1 MPSHPALT
9 LDRVLK
15 VLVGP
20 FFARAKMERPEAWRE
35 KGVGMWSVR
44 AAECDLMIPGSS
56 TNIKYSDNTC
66 KPGSFRTNTTE
77 LRSTWISDS
86 TFYPSVPLHVRHV
99 AVVCG
104 VARTLT
110 DPIGPAALPSHCARA
125 IAKRPRRARRTI
137 TNWCNAASILPISPH
152 VPNQAICAPPLEVGK
167 APGQLDQLDQ
177 LDRGLTAPRRAR
189 NMAA

>member
-1 MPSHPALT
+1 
-9 LDRVLK
+9 
-15 VLVGP
+15 
-20 FFARAKMERPEAWRE
+20 MERPEAWRE

-66 KPGSFRTNTTE
+66 KPGSFHTNTTE

-110 DPIGPAALPSHCARA
+110 DPIGPAALASHCARA
-125 IAKRPRRARRTI
+125 IAKRPRHHGGSRRGAILNDHQLVQCLLLLYEFHLLSRTKPFMPLL
-137 TNWCNAASILPISPH
+137 WKLAKHQASSTSSTRSTG
-152 VPNQAICAPPLEVGK
+152 A
-167 APGQLDQLDQ
+167 
-177 LDRGLTAPRRAR
+177 
-189 NMAA
+189 